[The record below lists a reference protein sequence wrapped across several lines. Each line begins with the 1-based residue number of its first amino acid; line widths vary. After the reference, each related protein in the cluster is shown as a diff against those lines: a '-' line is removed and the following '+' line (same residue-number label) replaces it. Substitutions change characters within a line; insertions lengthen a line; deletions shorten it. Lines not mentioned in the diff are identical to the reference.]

1 MTRLTPHGLP
11 YRTLEEVRVGLAT
24 VPANTAGRKKMARLM
39 VKFGYLED
47 DALEYAEGI
56 AGIRRES
63 V

>member
-1 MTRLTPHGLP
+1 
-11 YRTLEEVRVGLAT
+11 
-24 VPANTAGRKKMARLM
+24 MARLM